1 MPTLKVGMDVDG
13 WCTKCKLTLAH
24 TIEAMVGGKI
34 TRVHCNTCHT
44 QHAYRSHPPG
54 TAAVSSTTRRSTTT
68 SRAKRPTR
76 GGKSAVPHADDY
88 PALVRGRDAAT
99 ARPYRLNDHFAPKDL
114 IAHPTFGLGV
124 VLSSKDGSKIE
135 VLFPDGPKTLAQ
147 GR

>member
-24 TIEAMVGGKI
+24 TIESMVGGKI
-34 TRVHCNTCHT
+34 TRVHCNTCRT
-44 QHAYRSHPPG
+44 QHTYRANPPG
-54 TAAVSSTTRRSTTT
+54 KPAASSVKRSTGTGRPRRSTRT
-68 SRAKRPTR
+68 SKPT
-76 GGKSAVPHADDY
+76 APQADDY
-88 PALVRGRDAAT
+88 PGLIHGRDAAK
-99 ARPYRLNDHFAPKDL
+99 ARPYRLSDRFATKEL